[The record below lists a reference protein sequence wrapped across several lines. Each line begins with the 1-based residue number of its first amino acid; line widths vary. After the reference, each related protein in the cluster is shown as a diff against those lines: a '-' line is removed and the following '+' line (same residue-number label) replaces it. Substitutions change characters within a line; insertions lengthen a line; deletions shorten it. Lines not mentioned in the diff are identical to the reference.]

1 MEGERIDIFLLV
13 VRDLDPHGLDFSLP
27 YNSAAALEVG
37 IEIEVFRE
45 FELSLG
51 YVNVYDPVQA
61 VDPYFLI
68 FLDISDEVPSPVCQA
83 EPVWTDFPYGW

>member
-13 VRDLDPHGLDFSLP
+13 VRDLDPYFLDVSLP
-27 YNSAAALEVG
+27 YHSAAALEVG

-61 VDPYFLI
+61 VDPYFSVL
-68 FLDISDEVPSPVCQA
+68 FNVSDEVPSPVCQA